1 MKFTIPANAPA
12 KPFHKHWQFCVGSGH
27 AAMAMRTDYCEQ
39 LKQIHD
45 ELGIERVRFHGIF
58 SDDMHTYDTMSTV
71 MPMPGS
77 EQVPFYENSF
87 RLPGLVYD
95 NVLKAGMKPF
105 VELSFMPSPM
115 AKRPTRGTFYW
126 KPCIAPPKDEAQWQA
141 YIQKFVRFLLNRYGK
156 EEVETW
162 FFEVWNEPDLKT
174 PFFDGTQEDYFRLYE
189 ITAKAVKAVDDKL
202 KVGGPATSNS
212 KWVAA
217 FVDYCKAHDAPVDFI
232 TTHQYAGDPISE
244 VCDQKDWQAS

>member
-95 NVLKAGMKPF
+95 NVLKAGHEALCG
-105 VELSFMPSPM
+105 VELHAQPDGQAPD
-115 AKRPTRGTFYW
+115 TRH
-126 KPCIAPPKDEAQWQA
+126 
-141 YIQKFVRFLLNRYGK
+141 LLL
-156 EEVETW
+156 ETMHC
-162 FFEVWNEPDLKT
+162 
-174 PFFDGTQEDYFRLYE
+174 
-189 ITAKAVKAVDDKL
+189 
-202 KVGGPATSNS
+202 PAE
-212 KWVAA
+212 
-217 FVDYCKAHDAPVDFI
+217 
-232 TTHQYAGDPISE
+232 G
-244 VCDQKDWQAS
+244 

>member
-87 RLPGLVYD
+87 RLPGPVSY
-95 NVLKAGMKPF
+95 
-105 VELSFMPSPM
+105 
-115 AKRPTRGTFYW
+115 TH
-126 KPCIAPPKDEAQWQA
+126 
-141 YIQKFVRFLLNRYGK
+141 LLCKHRK
-156 EEVETW
+156 E
-162 FFEVWNEPDLKT
+162 
-174 PFFDGTQEDYFRLYE
+174 R
-189 ITAKAVKAVDDKL
+189 
-202 KVGGPATSNS
+202 
-212 KWVAA
+212 
-217 FVDYCKAHDAPVDFI
+217 
-232 TTHQYAGDPISE
+232 THEQIDRNHPG
-244 VCDQKDWQAS
+244 

>member
-1 MKFTIPANAPA
+1 
-12 KPFHKHWQFCVGSGH
+12 
-27 AAMAMRTDYCEQ
+27 
-39 LKQIHD
+39 
-45 ELGIERVRFHGIF
+45 
-58 SDDMHTYDTMSTV
+58 
-71 MPMPGS
+71 
-77 EQVPFYENSF
+77 
-87 RLPGLVYD
+87 
-95 NVLKAGMKPF
+95 MKPF

-189 ITAKAVKAVDDKL
+189 ITAKAVKAVMI
-202 KVGGPATSNS
+202 N
-212 KWVAA
+212 
-217 FVDYCKAHDAPVDFI
+217 
-232 TTHQYAGDPISE
+232 
-244 VCDQKDWQAS
+244 

>member
-77 EQVPFYENSF
+77 EQVPFYEA
-87 RLPGLVYD
+87 LCG
-95 NVLKAGMKPF
+95 
-105 VELSFMPSPM
+105 VELHAQPDGQAPD
-115 AKRPTRGTFYW
+115 TRH
-126 KPCIAPPKDEAQWQA
+126 
-141 YIQKFVRFLLNRYGK
+141 LLL
-156 EEVETW
+156 ETMHC
-162 FFEVWNEPDLKT
+162 
-174 PFFDGTQEDYFRLYE
+174 
-189 ITAKAVKAVDDKL
+189 
-202 KVGGPATSNS
+202 PAE
-212 KWVAA
+212 
-217 FVDYCKAHDAPVDFI
+217 
-232 TTHQYAGDPISE
+232 G
-244 VCDQKDWQAS
+244 